1 MTTCT
6 ASKLS
11 QEIHFLF
18 FFNGHIN
25 KEKIN
30 YRIMF
35 TLSVFTAL
43 SKIAVLHL
51 RIAQRT

>member
-6 ASKLS
+6 SSKLS

-25 KEKIN
+25 NKKNLQIN
-30 YRIMF
+30 VR
-35 TLSVFTAL
+35 
-43 SKIAVLHL
+43 SKCVYC
-51 RIAQRT
+51 AQ